1 MRYIVIMAGGLGSR
15 FWPSSTEQRPK
26 QFLDIL
32 GIGRS
37 LLQMTYDRSLALV
50 PNDQIIVVTNKAY
63 INLVAEQLPE
73 LPMENILGEPSRN
86 NTAPCVAYT
95 ALHLLSRKG
104 AISFAVLSSDHVI
117 LKEKEFEVRINEAF
131 EYAEKN
137 ESILTLSIKP
147 SRPDT
152 GYGYCEVAKDDT
164 HAIKKVISF
173 KEKPDLAKAKEY
185 LQAGTYSWNS
195 GIFIWSIDT
204 LLKAF
209 KKYSPHI
216 LNTLA
221 TNLEKFGT
229 KEEESYLE
237 AVYPLTENISI
248 DYAIMEKADNVY
260 TLIADLGWSDLG
272 TWNSLHSFLEKDENL
287 NVVQAVNPYIV
298 DVQNSIIK
306 VDGNKKVVI
315 KGLENFIVIDEIDA
329 LLIYP
334 KSDEQEIKAVVS
346 LLNNQDKR

>member
-32 GIGRS
+32 GIGKT
-37 LLQMTYDRSLALV
+37 LLQMTYDRSLAIV
-50 PNDQIIVVTNKAY
+50 PREQIIVITNKVY
-63 INLVAEQLPE
+63 IDLVAEQLPE
-73 LPMENILGEPSRN
+73 LPLENILGEPSRN
-86 NTAPCVAYT
+86 NTGPCIAYA

-104 AISFAVLSSDHVI
+104 ASSFAVLASDHVM
-117 LKEKEFEVRINEAF
+117 LKENEFVISINKAF
-131 EYAEKN
+131 DYAEN
-137 ESILTLSIKP
+137 HNAILTLSIKP

-152 GYGYCEVAKDDT
+152 GYGYIEVADHDL
-164 HAIKKVISF
+164 HEVKKVLSF
-173 KEKPDLAKAKEY
+173 KEKPDLDKAKEY
-185 LQAGTYSWNS
+185 LQAGTFSWNS

-209 KKYSPHI
+209 KNYSPNI
-216 LNTLA
+216 LKTLSR
-221 TNLEKFGT
+221 NLEKFGT

-237 AVYPLTENISI
+237 EVYPLTENISI
-248 DYAIMEKADNVY
+248 DYALLEKADNVY
-260 TLIADLGWSDLG
+260 TLTADLGWSDLG
-272 TWNSLHSFLEKDENL
+272 TWNSLHDFLEKDESL
-287 NVVQAVNPYIV
+287 NVVQSASQYLV

-315 KGLENFIVIDEIDA
+315 KGLENFIVIDEKDA

-346 LLNNQDKR
+346 MLSNQEKR